1 MAEMLYTMSEASK
14 ILKVNR
20 ATVDRLRKAG
30 LIRCLKLGSW
40 KVRGEELERFLRDSE
55 GKDITDPFNVKDIAI
70 EKAPR

>member
-1 MAEMLYTMSEASK
+1 MAEMLYTMAEASK

-40 KVRGEELERFLRDSE
+40 KVRSEELERFLRDSE

>member
-1 MAEMLYTMSEASK
+1 MAEMLYTMAEAAKVLK
-14 ILKVNR
+14 INR
-20 ATVDRLRKAG
+20 AAMDRLRKAG

>member
-1 MAEMLYTMSEASK
+1 MLYTMSEASK